1 MHGHDACECVSGPR
15 PTPTTR
21 PLLAIAPLLQAANSI
36 LFGSSAGE
44 HLACEDAATHL
55 GLSTDLVKEAL
66 RAAVDSSGLRAAVEG
81 ERQATEAARAE
92 AIRANESACL
102 ALEGVDLEIA
112 DLRRQLAGARAELAS
127 VTSGARELAEEAGEA
142 CGGLSAAMRR
152 VLA

>member
-1 MHGHDACECVSGPR
+1 V
-15 PTPTTR
+15 R
-21 PLLAIAPLLQAANSI
+21 PLLAIEPILQAANSI

-92 AIRANESACL
+92 
-102 ALEGVDLEIA
+102 
-112 DLRRQLAGARAELAS
+112 LAS